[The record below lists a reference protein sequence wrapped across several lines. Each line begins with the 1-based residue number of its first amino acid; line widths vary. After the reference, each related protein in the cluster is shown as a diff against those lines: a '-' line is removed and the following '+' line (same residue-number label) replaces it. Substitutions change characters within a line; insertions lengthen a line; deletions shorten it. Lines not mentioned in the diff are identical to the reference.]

1 MGLFDRI
8 TNFVEDN
15 ATDVAIGF
23 IGQLNTLDAEKRKAD
38 LENAKTL
45 KTAKTNALKSDKEY
59 FQSLTKTDSGRDIIT
74 KDWVNQNELRLRE
87 TGELENILQVLADI
101 EAAKQNFGSE
111 DTFLFS
117 FSEGDDLRGTLTNI
131 NNKMIKDN
139 KAITMLHDNNSSEY
153 EKFINYVYGISNQYI
168 KDETVKAA
176 SEYPDKNGAFNFIM
190 NIGAEFGAIA
200 NNNLVVNSLKKKGLD
215 FSNQAIDNMM
225 ASQVAENIQV
235 PKDNIVILKGPE
247 DDSGNFARVA
257 LTIPKKSMNQLKN
270 YVAYTGRKDIQAVI
284 DDYWY
289 KNQAIY
295 EGVDLSNVQET
306 EAAIKKYYQP
316 FIVAMEKLGH
326 LGLEALDPTYK
337 GPEEIV
343 AEEAKALAF
352 AKMLEGGLIYD
363 GPDDDG
369 SPDSQAMRAALLPFM
384 NSDLEPEISPLG
396 PVWLVKPKSERAY
409 FLSRIGQTGEKFFEN
424 MAKGSEATE
433 KSIQTLNQ
441 LMQATEDANAV
452 GSAANVLKNVL
463 GFFGRKDV
471 TTGSAGGFLSQ
482 LANSYDLEQGDRQ
495 VLAIANKR
503 IQKVGGLDTELG
515 RAEAL
520 RVVAAFEMA
529 RAFDP
534 SGRLSNMDVEMQLAR
549 LGGGGLQTVESV
561 KKQIVTAITD
571 LRKKAKYYE
580 TFDLLKYSDTGVMS
594 AAAQSRIDAT
604 IALMDIERSY
614 MKQKYREGY
623 IYVDG
628 KLERREEGTFL
639 TGTELGG
646 GNNNQ
651 NQNQN
656 QNQNEQSEAEPIM
669 TLQGNPDIE
678 TDNLVITPNTPIP
691 IDRNAGLSID
701 PTNDQQLIFSFKD
714 NNNAQQVEAVTVT
727 GPNGNQIPAVL
738 GTHFNIDTT
747 TNPPTITFLEF

>member
-117 FSEGDDLRGTLTNI
+117 FSEGDKLGDTLNNI

-463 GFFGRKDV
+463 GFFGRENV

>member
-59 FQSLTKTDSGRDIIT
+59 FQSLTRTDSGRDIIT
-74 KDWVNQNELRLRE
+74 KDWINQNELRLRE

-117 FSEGDDLRGTLTNI
+117 FAEGDDLRGTLTNI
-131 NNKMIKDN
+131 NSKMIKDN

-168 KDETVKAA
+168 KDETIKAA

-190 NIGAEFGAIA
+190 NIGAEFGAIS

-235 PKDNIVILKGPE
+235 PKDNVVILKGPE
-247 DDSGNFARVA
+247 DDKGNFARVA
-257 LTIPKKSMNQLKN
+257 LTIPKESMNQLKN

-295 EGVDLSNVQET
+295 EDVDLSNVQET

-316 FIVAMEKLGH
+316 FIVAMEKLGE

-337 GPEEIV
+337 GPKEII
-343 AEEAKALAF
+343 AEESKALAF
-352 AKMLEGGLIYD
+352 KRMLEGGLIY
-363 GPDDDG
+363 DDDG

-384 NSDLEPEISPLG
+384 NSNLEPEISPLG

-441 LMQATEDANAV
+441 LMTATEDANAV

-463 GFFGRKDV
+463 GFFGRENV
-471 TTGSAGGFLSQ
+471 ETGSAGGFLSQ
-482 LANSYDLEQGDRQ
+482 LANSYDLEEGDRQ

-561 KKQIVTAITD
+561 KAQIEIAITD

-614 MKQKYREGY
+614 MKQQYRKGY

-628 KLERREEGTFL
+628 ELRRREEGTFIS
-639 TGTELGG
+639 GTELGG

-656 QNQNEQSEAEPIM
+656 QTQEPEGEPIM
-669 TLQGNPDIE
+669 TLEGNPDVE

-701 PTNDQQLIFSFKD
+701 PNNNQQLIFSFKD
-714 NNNAQQVEAVTVT
+714 NNNAQQVEGVTVT

>member
-8 TNFVEDN
+8 TNFVEDS

-38 LENAKTL
+38 LEKAKTL

-59 FQSLTKTDSGRDIIT
+59 FQSLTKTDAGRSIIT
-74 KDWVNQNELRLRE
+74 QDWVNQNELRLRN

-117 FSEGDDLRGTLTNI
+117 FSEGDKLGDTLNNI

-168 KDETVKAA
+168 KEETNKAA
-176 SEYPDKNGAFNFIM
+176 EKYPDKNGAFNFVM
-190 NIGAEFGAIA
+190 NIGAEFQAIA
-200 NNNLVVNSLKKKGLD
+200 NNNLIVNSLKKKGLD
-215 FSNQAIDNMM
+215 FSNQAVDNMM

-235 PKDNIVILKGPE
+235 PKDNIVILKGP
-247 DDSGNFARVA
+247 DDGSGNFARVA
-257 LTIPKKSMNQLKN
+257 LPIPKESMNQLKN

-295 EGVDLSNVQET
+295 EGVDLSNVEET

-316 FIVAMEKLGH
+316 FIVAMEKLGG
-326 LGLEALDPTYK
+326 LGLDALDPSYRGDT
-337 GPEEIV
+337 EFI
-343 AEEAKALAF
+343 ADDTKALAF
-352 AKMLEGGLIYD
+352 KRMLEGGLVY
-363 GPDDDG
+363 DDDG

-384 NSDLEPEISPLG
+384 NANLEPEISPLG

-424 MAKGSEATE
+424 MTKGSEATE

-441 LMQATEDANAV
+441 LMTATEEANAV

-463 GFFGRKDV
+463 GFFGRENV
-471 TTGSAGGFLSQ
+471 ETGSAGGFLSQ
-482 LANSYDLEQGDRQ
+482 LANSYDLEEGDRQ

-503 IQKVGGLDTELG
+503 IQKAGGLDTELG

-656 QNQNEQSEAEPIM
+656 QIEEPQGEPIM

-701 PTNDQQLIFSFKD
+701 PNNNQQLIFSFKD
-714 NNNAQQVEAVTVT
+714 NNNAQQVEGVTVT